1 MTGPRLSWP
10 LRALWA
16 FVAIGTAAF
25 AVGLFASVVRQH
37 ALDGTLRRVDVLVH
51 QARWSRDH
59 GAPAEAL
66 AALTELSQ
74 LQPHR
79 PRLAYDLGVAHLQL
93 GAFFEAMVD
102 LEAAVREAPGDAQAW
117 WALGLAQRHLEKAG
131 FEAAFERARVL
142 DPAGAFDG
150 GLEVLTGP
158 RQ

>member
-25 AVGLFASVVRQH
+25 AVGLFASVVRQQ
-37 ALDGTLRRVDVLVH
+37 ALDATLKQVDVLVH

-59 GAPAEAL
+59 GAPSEAL

-79 PRLAYDLGVAHLQL
+79 PRLAYDLGVAHFQL
-93 GAFFEAMVD
+93 GAFSQAVID
-102 LEAAVREAPGDAQAW
+102 LEAAVSEAPGDAAAW
-117 WALGLAQRHLEKAG
+117 WALGLAQRQLGNAG
-131 FEAAFERARVL
+131 FEASFERARWL
-142 DPAGAFDG
+142 DPTGAFDG
-150 GLEVLTGP
+150 GLEVITNSP
-158 RQ
+158 P

>member
-16 FVAIGTAAF
+16 FVAIGTTAF
-25 AVGLFASVVRQH
+25 AVGLFASVVRQQ

-66 AALTELSQ
+66 AALTELSR

-79 PRLAYDLGVAHLQL
+79 PQLAYDLGVAHLQL
-93 GAFFEAMVD
+93 GAPSEALAD
-102 LEAAVREAPGDAQAW
+102 LETAVSEAPGDARAW
-117 WALGLAQRHLEKAG
+117 RAFGLAQQQVGKAG
-131 FEAAFERARVL
+131 FEAAFERAQVL
-142 DPAGAFDG
+142 DPTTAIDG
-150 GLEVLTGP
+150 GLEVLTERRP
-158 RQ
+158 